1 MSNSREIKVAA
12 LASTLA
18 VGGAERQLA
27 ALARGLRD
35 RGYRLSFFFL
45 RAAGAVGD
53 ELRGD
58 GFDVEAHIAARP
70 ERWPAFL
77 ARLRDHDLL
86 VALDHNN
93 VLKLA
98 STFAGALPPY
108 VVLYHLQ
115 GEPPRGWRRAL
126 QRAAAVAA
134 VAESQL
140 APLRR
145 ADITA
150 TRFIANGVATPPAVD
165 AAGRRRARAD
175 LGLPVEAVVAAAV
188 SRLSP
193 EKGVDVLLEALAS
206 SDEGRRPFLALAG
219 DGRERSRLEEFARAH
234 LAGGFSFLGE
244 LADVTPLYR
253 ASDLFVLPSRRES
266 TPLALLEAMS
276 YGLAA
281 VAAAVGDVP
290 AILSGGAGV
299 TCAPGSSEEF
309 ARAVTELAGDPA
321 RRVAMGAA
329 ARAAVAERYELS
341 RMLDEYD
348 ALFEEL
354 SEEDRKD
361 GTGDA

>member
-1 MSNSREIKVAA
+1 MKNSREIKVAA

-18 VGGAERQLA
+18 VGGAERQLES
-27 ALARGLRD
+27 LARGLRE
-35 RGYRLSFFFL
+35 RGYRFSFFFL
-45 RAAGAVGD
+45 RAGGAVGD
-53 ELRGD
+53 ELAAD
-58 GFDVEAHIAARP
+58 GFDVEARIAARP

-98 STFAGALPPY
+98 ATFAAALPPY

-290 AILSGGAGV
+290 AILSRGAGV
-299 TCAPGSSEEF
+299 TCPPGSSEEL

-321 RRVAMGAA
+321 RRAGLGAA
-329 ARAAVAERYELS
+329 ARAAAAERYGLS
-341 RMLDEYD
+341 RMLDQYD
-348 ALFEEL
+348 ALFQEVTKEGL
-354 SEEDRKD
+354 PD
-361 GTGDA
+361 GSRDG